1 MIKLS
6 KLLLTLVCVIFPAL
20 ANANGCDEYEAE
32 ALAISGVV
40 PRFNDDGSLRSI
52 LLHGEATFLTNKRSL
67 INAAR
72 TKAELSAKQALSSFL
87 NESVSAAQKATS
99 LLEQA
104 EITDQDGNTE
114 GKALEL
120 ATVVEGMQSNTS
132 AVMKGIVKLDECVDV
147 DEKYVLVT
155 LGWKPE
161 TKRSASTPSSKVND
175 SQNLNN
181 GSAQADNRSDQAS
194 VGSDGGCVNSVKIE
208 TVATTGYGRNQ
219 NEAISDGIR
228 IAVSQVFG
236 EVFAS
241 SIELTSA
248 SVSVEVTDQDGN
260 TQGRVAEGASQTQAS
275 ASKTAGVI
283 KSYRIVG
290 SERSGQ
296 SYEVSLVVEMPT
308 YCNLDLDM
316 SKKKTVVLTPSVIAD
331 RDWTR
336 FGDKLAGSIK
346 LELESLLNETIELTV
361 LTRSD
366 DNEIAQELSSIN
378 IEEYSISELAKKG
391 NKLAADYIVITEFS
405 DFETSRKAVKVGPR
419 KRVDM
424 YITSAQAWVRVVDV
438 VTSNLVAS
446 IRVPLTSRSVD
457 KDNNVEAFSI
467 TMAHNMA
474 SVIGERVGGGFND
487 FGKSL
492 LATSANKISNYT
504 EAKERLNKAR
514 QKLESEV
521 KDDW

>member
-1 MIKLS
+1 MMKFPRILFLIIC
-6 KLLLTLVCVIFPAL
+6 LLFPSIVI
-20 ANANGCDEYEAE
+20 ANGCDEYEAE

-40 PRFNDDGSLRSI
+40 PRFNEDGSVRSI
-52 LLHGEATFLTNKRSL
+52 LMHGEATFLTNKRSL

-147 DEKYVLVT
+147 DENYVLVT

-161 TKRSASTPSSKVND
+161 TKRTSNTPSSKTND

-181 GSAQADNRSDQAS
+181 GSVQAGKGSDQAS
-194 VGSDGGCVNSVKIE
+194 VRNDEGCVNSVKIE
-208 TVATTGYGRNQ
+208 TVESTGYGRNQ

-241 SIELTSA
+241 SVEITSA

-260 TQGRVAEGASQTQAS
+260 TQGRVAEGTSQAQTSASQT
-275 ASKTAGVI
+275 AGVVQ
-283 KSYRIVG
+283 SYRVLG

-308 YCNLDLDM
+308 YCNLELDR
-316 SKKKTVVLTPSVIAD
+316 SKKKTVVLTPSVIAH

-366 DNEIAQELSSIN
+366 DNVIAQELSSIN
-378 IEEYSISELAKKG
+378 IEEYSIGELAKKG
-391 NKLAADYIVITEFS
+391 NKLAADYLVITEFS
-405 DFETSRKAVKVGPR
+405 DFDTSRKAVKVGPS

-446 IRVPLTSRSVD
+446 IRVPLTSRSVN

-487 FGKSL
+487 FGKTL

-514 QKLESEV
+514 QKLESKV

>member
-1 MIKLS
+1 MMKFPRILFLIIC
-6 KLLLTLVCVIFPAL
+6 LLFPSIVI
-20 ANANGCDEYEAE
+20 ANGCDEYEAE

-40 PRFNDDGSLRSI
+40 PRFNEDGSVRSI
-52 LLHGEATFLTNKRSL
+52 LMHGEATFLTNKRSL

-120 ATVVEGMQSNTS
+120 AAVVEGMQSNTS

-147 DEKYVLVT
+147 DENYVLVT

-161 TKRSASTPSSKVND
+161 TKRTAKTPISKTND

-181 GSAQADNRSDQAS
+181 GSAQAGKGFDQAL
-194 VGSDGGCVNSVKIE
+194 VRNDEGCVNSVKIE
-208 TVATTGYGRNQ
+208 TVESTGYGRNQ

-241 SIELTSA
+241 SVEITSA
-248 SVSVEVTDQDGN
+248 SVSIEVTDQDGN
-260 TQGRVAEGASQTQAS
+260 TQGRVAEGTSQAQTSASQT
-275 ASKTAGVI
+275 AGVVQ
-283 KSYRIVG
+283 SYRVLG

-308 YCNLDLDM
+308 YCNLELDR
-316 SKKKTVVLTPSVIAD
+316 SKKKTVVLTPSVIAH

-366 DNEIAQELSSIN
+366 DNVIAQELSSIN
-378 IEEYSISELAKKG
+378 IEEYSIGELAKKG
-391 NKLAADYIVITEFS
+391 NKLAADYLVITEFS
-405 DFETSRKAVKVGPR
+405 DFDTSRKAVKVGPS
-419 KRVDM
+419 KTVDM
-424 YITSAQAWVRVVDV
+424 YVTSAQAWVRVVDV
-438 VTSNLVAS
+438 VTGNLMAS
-446 IRVPLTSRSVD
+446 IRVPLTSRSVN

-474 SVIGERVGGGFND
+474 SVIGERVGGGFNE
-487 FGKSL
+487 FGEKL
-492 LATSANKISNYT
+492 LATSAEKISNYT
-504 EAKERLNKAR
+504 EAKERLSKAR

>member
-1 MIKLS
+1 MLKFSRMLF
-6 KLLLTLVCVIFPAL
+6 LLGYIIFPSLVHAS
-20 ANANGCDEYEAE
+20 GCDEYEAE

-40 PRFNDDGSLRSI
+40 PRFNDDGSVRSI
-52 LLHGEATFLTNKRSL
+52 LLHGEATFLTSKRSL

-72 TKAELSAKQALSSFL
+72 TTAELSAKQALSSFL

-120 ATVVEGMQSNTS
+120 ATVIESMQSNTS

-161 TKRSASTPSSKVND
+161 TKRTANTPSSSSND
-175 SQNLNN
+175 GQNRNN
-181 GSAQADNRSDQAS
+181 GSGQAGKVSEEAS
-194 VGSDGGCVNSVKIE
+194 VRNDEGCVNSVKIE

-275 ASKTAGVI
+275 ASNTAGVI

-296 SYEVSLVVEMPT
+296 SYEVS
-308 YCNLDLDM
+308 
-316 SKKKTVVLTPSVIAD
+316 
-331 RDWTR
+331 
-336 FGDKLAGSIK
+336 
-346 LELESLLNETIELTV
+346 
-361 LTRSD
+361 
-366 DNEIAQELSSIN
+366 
-378 IEEYSISELAKKG
+378 
-391 NKLAADYIVITEFS
+391 
-405 DFETSRKAVKVGPR
+405 
-419 KRVDM
+419 
-424 YITSAQAWVRVVDV
+424 
-438 VTSNLVAS
+438 
-446 IRVPLTSRSVD
+446 
-457 KDNNVEAFSI
+457 
-467 TMAHNMA
+467 
-474 SVIGERVGGGFND
+474 
-487 FGKSL
+487 
-492 LATSANKISNYT
+492 
-504 EAKERLNKAR
+504 
-514 QKLESEV
+514 
-521 KDDW
+521 

>member
-194 VGSDGGCVNSVKIE
+194 VGSDGSCVNSVKIE

-405 DFETSRKAVKVGPR
+405 DFETSRKAVKVGPS

-487 FGKSL
+487 FGKTL